1 MSKKDINISNAFYM
15 TPEEIVKY
23 FESKNCK
30 ISFDWHEVYAEAHAK
45 AFTVAKMTNA
55 DLLKDTQNMLT
66 TAIKEGWSR
75 QKFQKNASELFAKK
89 GWTGFKE
96 MTDTKTGETKKVEL
110 GTPRR
115 IKKIFSCNMNSAY
128 AVGRYKE
135 QMEDV
140 DFAPYFQYQCI
151 LDNRTRP
158 EHKALHGKVF
168 RYDDPIWQSIY
179 PPNGWNCRCFVKSLS
194 DRDLAR
200 KGLKVES
207 SEGHLR
213 EISTIVGGE
222 EKTITAYDFSVNG
235 KDYTL
240 KPDAGWDTNLG
251 MHLDETLNKT
261 LDEKISKI
269 NSAEIRKEFNLDV
282 TAHDIYQEIS
292 KIENIDILT
301 TNYKKYDKIIK
312 SRTEFLEKLNKIY
325 KKNSTQENYKNV
337 LKAFNKY
344 QKSINK
350 QDIILG
356 KYIDNVIKSINTRS
370 KTPLVY
376 GKVGKNLTAEA
387 TALKNDL
394 EKLVKNI
401 PTIKFKL
408 QETKDKRSYQKNG
421 TVYLYKFKNVQ
432 RTNQTRLT
440 ALHEAMHWLEEVET
454 NIGQK
459 SIEFLEKRTINDF
472 EEKLSKLTGN
482 KFYKN
487 WEIAKKDN
495 FFNPYCGKIYKNSQ
509 NQYYGTEILSMGLQE
524 LISNPIEFYK
534 KDKEY
539 FKFVIGILKGEY

>member
-1 MSKKDINISNAFYM
+1 
-15 TPEEIVKY
+15 
-23 FESKNCK
+23 
-30 ISFDWHEVYAEAHAK
+30 
-45 AFTVAKMTNA
+45 
-55 DLLKDTQNMLT
+55 
-66 TAIKEGWSR
+66 
-75 QKFQKNASELFAKK
+75 
-89 GWTGFKE
+89 
-96 MTDTKTGETKKVEL
+96 
-110 GTPRR
+110 
-115 IKKIFSCNMNSAY
+115 
-128 AVGRYKE
+128 
-135 QMEDV
+135 
-140 DFAPYFQYQCI
+140 
-151 LDNRTRP
+151 
-158 EHKALHGKVF
+158 
-168 RYDDPIWQSIY
+168 
-179 PPNGWNCRCFVKSLS
+179 
-194 DRDLAR
+194 
-200 KGLKVES
+200 
-207 SEGHLR
+207 
-213 EISTIVGGE
+213 
-222 EKTITAYDFSVNG
+222 
-235 KDYTL
+235 
-240 KPDAGWDTNLG
+240 
-251 MHLDETLNKT
+251 MHLDETLNKS
-261 LDEKISKI
+261 LEEKISKI
-269 NSAEIRKEFNLDV
+269 NSAEIRKEFNLNV
-282 TAHDIYQEIS
+282 TAHDIYQEIF

-376 GKVGKNLTAEA
+376 EKVGKNLTVEA

-401 PTIKFKL
+401 PTVKFKL
-408 QETKDKRSYQKNG
+408 QETKDKRSYQKKG
-421 TVYLYKFKNVQ
+421 TVYLYKFKNVK
-432 RTNQTRLT
+432 RTNQTRLI

-454 NIGQK
+454 NIGLK

>member
-1 MSKKDINISNAFYM
+1 M
-15 TPEEIVKY
+15 
-23 FESKNCK
+23 
-30 ISFDWHEVYAEAHAK
+30 
-45 AFTVAKMTNA
+45 
-55 DLLKDTQNMLT
+55 
-66 TAIKEGWSR
+66 
-75 QKFQKNASELFAKK
+75 
-89 GWTGFKE
+89 
-96 MTDTKTGETKKVEL
+96 
-110 GTPRR
+110 
-115 IKKIFSCNMNSAY
+115 
-128 AVGRYKE
+128 
-135 QMEDV
+135 
-140 DFAPYFQYQCI
+140 
-151 LDNRTRP
+151 
-158 EHKALHGKVF
+158 
-168 RYDDPIWQSIY
+168 
-179 PPNGWNCRCFVKSLS
+179 
-194 DRDLAR
+194 
-200 KGLKVES
+200 
-207 SEGHLR
+207 R

-240 KPDAGWDTNLG
+240 KADAGWDTNLG

-387 TALKNDL
+387 TVLKNDL

-421 TVYLYKFKNVQ
+421 TVYLYK
-432 RTNQTRLT
+432 L
-440 ALHEAMHWLEEVET
+440 
-454 NIGQK
+454 IIQK
-459 SIEFLEKRTINDF
+459 F
-472 EEKLSKLTGN
+472 
-482 KFYKN
+482 
-487 WEIAKKDN
+487 
-495 FFNPYCGKIYKNSQ
+495 
-509 NQYYGTEILSMGLQE
+509 
-524 LISNPIEFYK
+524 
-534 KDKEY
+534 
-539 FKFVIGILKGEY
+539 